1 MTTDTQQ
8 LTIPSLSVI
17 DVPAFQALCF
27 TTVATLPQVPQFGY
41 VPAQLYDDATRL
53 GLTVAGPVQYIY
65 EGVTGDDTNEFML
78 TIALPVREP
87 EPGTLSEGF
96 VFASVPA
103 FHAVTFTYSGAWD
116 TFMPMYDALFPAFYE
131 QGYVYA
137 GNLREVYTVVNLEQP
152 DRCVTEI
159 LIGIR

>member
-8 LTIPSLSVI
+8 LTIPSLSII

-27 TTVATLPQVPQFGY
+27 TTVATLPQVPQLGD

-53 GLTVAGPVQYIY
+53 GLTIAGPVQYSY
-65 EGVTGDDTNEFML
+65 EGVSGDVTNEFTL

-87 EPGTLSEGF
+87 EPGTLSDGF

-103 FHAVTFTYSGAWD
+103 FRAVTFTYTGAWD
-116 TFMPMYDALFPAFYE
+116 TFMPMYDALFAAFYE
-131 QGYVYA
+131 QGYAYS
-137 GNLREVYTVVNLEQP
+137 GNLREVYTVVDLGQP
-152 DRCVTEI
+152 ERCVTEI